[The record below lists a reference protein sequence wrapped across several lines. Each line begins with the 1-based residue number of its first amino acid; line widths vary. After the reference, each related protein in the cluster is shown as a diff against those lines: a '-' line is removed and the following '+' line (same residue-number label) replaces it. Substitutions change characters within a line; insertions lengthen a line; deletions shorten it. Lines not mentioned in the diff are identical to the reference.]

1 MPLKGMWKPY
11 KRKTISHTNFMKLLG
26 HFAIKIPRKKAN
38 NKVLL
43 SYRGHALQI
52 LEENVEK

>member
-1 MPLKGMWKPY
+1 
-11 KRKTISHTNFMKLLG
+11 MKLLG